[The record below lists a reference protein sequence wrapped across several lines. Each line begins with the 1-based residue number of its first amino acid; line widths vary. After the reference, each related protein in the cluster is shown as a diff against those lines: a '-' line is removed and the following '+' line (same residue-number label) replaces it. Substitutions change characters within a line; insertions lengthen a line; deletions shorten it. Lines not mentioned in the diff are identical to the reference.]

1 MQIQRLRVEGGRTY
15 LGRPAIGLG
24 IKTEEREIAPD
35 PVTGVSRGRSAKVP
49 RIQLHEPQAAEE
61 APGAESGGAVQGAS
75 SRTHKPDAGY
85 QPRPYGPGPR
95 GISPRMDRILR
106 SMVWNQWKRGTTRY
120 RELRQRGIA
129 AQDAAQTAGSS
140 DGPWHLAN
148 TPVLKIALSNA
159 YFASLGLPK
168 LTAH

>member
-95 GISPRMDRILR
+95 GISPRMDRIFRAMGNTGSARQAGAMAPAPTSVDGLEP
-106 SMVWNQWKRGTTRY
+106 VETRNHEIS
-120 RELRQRGIA
+120 RTPPARHRC
-129 AQDAAQTAGSS
+129 AGRR
-140 DGPWHLAN
+140 AN
-148 TPVLKIALSNA
+148 
-159 YFASLGLPK
+159 GG
-168 LTAH
+168 